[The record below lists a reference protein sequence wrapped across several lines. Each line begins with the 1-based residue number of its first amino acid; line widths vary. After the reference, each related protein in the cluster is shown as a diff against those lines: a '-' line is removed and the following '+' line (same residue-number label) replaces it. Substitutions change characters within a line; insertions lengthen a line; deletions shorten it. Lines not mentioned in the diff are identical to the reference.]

1 MQRVLETR
9 VVIGYV
15 FAPNPELRGPDV
27 DDSWVKLE
35 HTSYKLRILVML
47 MTMQRLLILLR

>member
-9 VVIGYV
+9 VVIGYI